1 MVKLHNPALHAEPRN
16 QPPAIIPPRQ
26 DSSFLEWLART
37 KHLMF
42 REAGE
47 HHYDNVA
54 EEILETLDTNE
65 LSSFAEEQGNEP

>member
-1 MVKLHNPALHAEPRN
+1 
-16 QPPAIIPPRQ
+16 
-26 DSSFLEWLART
+26 
-37 KHLMF
+37 MF